1 MTAAPRLAGRVAI
14 VTGAGTGI
22 GKETAARLAAEGA
35 TVVLCGRTQATLD
48 AAVAEVKRAGGHA
61 VARRCDIERAAE
73 ARELVAWTLA
83 TLGRVDVLVNNA
95 GHSNPAR
102 SIRWISEEEWR
113 SVLDV
118 NLTAVWVL
126 TQAVLPGMLE
136 RGEGTIVTV
145 TSAAA
150 IRASGLS
157 GPAYSAAKAGA
168 RNFMANLHA
177 ELRNR
182 GIRATTIV
190 PAEVD
195 TPILDKRP
203 KPPDAAARATMMRPE
218 DVAEAILLAV
228 TLPQRTV
235 IEELVMSPTT
245 QRDITADVAAGRRV
259 GAPPGVQ

>member
-1 MTAAPRLAGRVAI
+1 M
-14 VTGAGTGI
+14 
-22 GKETAARLAAEGA
+22 
-35 TVVLCGRTQATLD
+35 
-48 AAVAEVKRAGGHA
+48 
-61 VARRCDIERAAE
+61 
-73 ARELVAWTLA
+73 
-83 TLGRVDVLVNNA
+83 
-95 GHSNPAR
+95 
-102 SIRWISEEEWR
+102 
-113 SVLDV
+113 
-118 NLTAVWVL
+118 
-126 TQAVLPGMLE
+126 
-136 RGEGTIVTV
+136 
-145 TSAAA
+145 AAA

-203 KPPDAAARATMMRPE
+203 QPPDAAARATMMKPE
-218 DVAEAILLAV
+218 DVADAVLLAV

-245 QRDITADVAAGRRV
+245 QRDITADVAAGRRID
-259 GAPPGVQ
+259 APPGVQ